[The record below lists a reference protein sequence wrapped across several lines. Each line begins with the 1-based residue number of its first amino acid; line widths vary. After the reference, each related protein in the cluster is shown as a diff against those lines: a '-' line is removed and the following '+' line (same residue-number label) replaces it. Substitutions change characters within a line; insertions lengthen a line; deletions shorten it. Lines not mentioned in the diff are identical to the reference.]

1 MTESNDH
8 VLVRQC
14 LEGDREVFGTLMG
27 RYQKAVFNVALRM
40 TRNYQ
45 EAQDITQ
52 GVFIQAYEKLG
63 EYDARH
69 KFFSWI
75 YRMAVNESLNFIK
88 RNRRFEGL
96 DSGQDY
102 ATSEQTPAEDFEENE
117 TSRNIQSAMMLL
129 KLDYRAVII
138 LKHFQGLSYQEIGH
152 ILDIPEKTVKSRLYS
167 ARQILKQV
175 LLKQGYVE
183 ND

>member
-1 MTESNDH
+1 

-40 TRNYQ
+40 TRSYQ

-52 GVFIQAYEKLG
+52 AIFIQAYEKLG

-88 RNRRFEGL
+88 RSRRFEGL
-96 DSGQDY
+96 DSGRDY
-102 ATSEQTPAEDFEENE
+102 GASE
-117 TSRNIQSAMMLL
+117 
-129 KLDYRAVII
+129 
-138 LKHFQGLSYQEIGH
+138 
-152 ILDIPEKTVKSRLYS
+152 
-167 ARQILKQV
+167 
-175 LLKQGYVE
+175 
-183 ND
+183 